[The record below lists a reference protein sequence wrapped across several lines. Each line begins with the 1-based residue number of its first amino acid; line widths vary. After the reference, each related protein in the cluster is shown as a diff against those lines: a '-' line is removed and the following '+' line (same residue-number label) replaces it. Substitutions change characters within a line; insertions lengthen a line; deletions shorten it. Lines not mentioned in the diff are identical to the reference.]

1 MGSATATERAVF
13 KIFIKGTMQA
23 VWHQITK
30 TDEPQEAFFN
40 NLMHTSGFRPGG
52 TIRMRSAD
60 GKYTAVVGEI
70 LEFDPPRRF
79 AHTFRFTNLEDP
91 ECKVIYD
98 LKEVEGGVEFTMT
111 LEDLPVGTKTAK
123 QMRQGA
129 TMITGT
135 LKNMVERGKPSF
147 GTRVL
152 FGMFKLL
159 GPLMTPKKCRSEHW
173 PA

>member
-1 MGSATATERAVF
+1 MTSATTERAVY

-40 NLMHTSGFRPGG
+40 NRMHTNGFKPGG
-52 TIRMRSAD
+52 TIRMRSPD

-98 LKEVEGGVEFTMT
+98 LKEVPGGVEFSIT
-111 LEDLPVGTKTAK
+111 LEELPTGTKTAK
-123 QMRQGA
+123 QMNQGA
-129 TMITGT
+129 TMILNT
-135 LKNMVERGKPSF
+135 LKNMVERGKPSM
-147 GTRVL
+147 GTRML
-152 FGMFKLL
+152 FGMFKVL
-159 GPLMTPKKCRSEHW
+159 GPMMTPKKCLSQNW
-173 PA
+173 P